1 MMKRLVVR
9 SPRDRSRAAWPRCER
24 AGTEARPYPGRGKAI
39 ALLVALALA
48 TSPTVAL
55 AAGPSK
61 VVTALINA
69 AQKEFDAGNF
79 ERAGQLFLEIFK
91 QDATQI
97 AALYNAARG
106 FHLGRRFVKAEELY
120 RQLLALPS
128 TEAPLK
134 AKVEGQLVD
143 IQNQRADVK
152 VEEAVK
158 AEEAGNFA
166 LAVQLWGDA
175 VRMGGRKLP
184 WVLRMA
190 RAKQLAGQKDAA
202 LKEYDAYLAETPED
216 DKGRV
221 DAARWRAEIAPATY
235 DDVPVPRDAPV
246 VKAVVVE
253 APSRWPAYATL
264 GGGVA
269 LAAAGLG
276 LYVATQGDV
285 SNYDA
290 KMAASAGG
298 MVTGWSLQ
306 EANAERDRI
315 NGRVYV
321 SWGLAGVGAVVAG
334 VGAWL
339 LVRAPGATVAVTPQ
353 GVLIAGRF

>member
-1 MMKRLVVR
+1 MPLLQ
-9 SPRDRSRAAWPRCER
+9 
-24 AGTEARPYPGRGKAI
+24 G
-39 ALLVALALA
+39 LLVGWSCEFAGKTVAVACMLAFALA
-48 TSPTVAL
+48 TLPAIAL

-79 ERAGQLFLEIFK
+79 ERAGQLFAEIYK
-91 QDATQI
+91 QDSSQI

-106 FHLGRRFVKAEELY
+106 FHLGRKFVKAEELY
-120 RQLLALPS
+120 RQLLALPAI
-128 TEAPLK
+128 EAPLK

-158 AEEAGNFA
+158 AEEGGNFA
-166 LAVQLWGDA
+166 LAAQLWTDA
-175 VRMGGRKLP
+175 VRLGGRKLP
-184 WVLRMA
+184 WVLRLA

-202 LKEYDAYLAETPED
+202 LKDYDAYLAETPED

-235 DDVPVPRDAPV
+235 DDVPVPKDAPV
-246 VKAVVVE
+246 AKASLVE
-253 APSRWPAYATL
+253 PPSRFPAYATL
-264 GGGVA
+264 GGGVV

-276 LYVATQGDV
+276 LYAATQGDMHA
-285 SNYDA
+285 YDA
-290 KMAASAGG
+290 KMAESAGG
-298 MVTGWSLQ
+298 KVTGWSLQ
-306 EANAERDRI
+306 EANAERDRL
-315 NGRVYV
+315 NGRIYA
-321 SWGLAGVGAVVAG
+321 SWGLAGAGAVVAG

-339 LVRAPGATVAVTPQ
+339 LVRSPETTVALTPQ